1 MQDFAQSQSQ
11 SQLHASISNTL
22 QPSASVASSLS
33 SSSSVTAMAPPS
45 MSTYNIA
52 ADSAPM
58 AAPVTSNIGSHAE
71 DDQAAAAAAALVE
84 RAAQKQRELDL
95 ADARFHEAQ
104 RSSVSAASP
113 PVVEISQQ
121 SQPQSLAV
129 QSSSAPSLRVDNE
142 SDRAAEALRRLEAG
156 RAERHAIAAQEA
168 EDAAAAAAAASRSR
182 LAAIQSQIG
191 SPLPLHSIR
200 AAEPAAS
207 GAPLAAVAAAPR
219 DAVAALVPEPVAAR
233 PSRAELS
240 LDLPLSPVAHAY
252 ESPRMASRS
261 VPVSESPSVS
271 IRADPDQSFRADQ
284 KQRSLNVN
292 SAIGLQPVR
301 AFSAQTK
308 HTIF

>member
-1 MQDFAQSQSQ
+1 
-11 SQLHASISNTL
+11 
-22 QPSASVASSLS
+22 
-33 SSSSVTAMAPPS
+33 

-52 ADSAPM
+52 AAVSAPM
-58 AAPVTSNIGSHAE
+58 AAPVTANIGSQAE
-71 DDQAAAAAAALVE
+71 GDQAVAAAAAMVE

-104 RSSVSAASP
+104 RGSVSAASP
-113 PVVEISQQ
+113 PVVEAPHPL
-121 SQPQSLAV
+121 QPQPQPQPLAV
-129 QSSSAPSLRVDNE
+129 QSSAAPSLRIDDE

-168 EDAAAAAAAASRSR
+168 EDAAAAAAAASHSR

-191 SPLPLHSIR
+191 SPLPLHSVR
-200 AAEPAAS
+200 AAEPAVS
-207 GAPLAAVAAAPR
+207 GAPLAAVAAAPH
-219 DAVAALVPEPVAAR
+219 DAIAALVPEPVAAR

-240 LDLPLSPVAHAY
+240 LDLPLSPVAHVH

-261 VPVSESPSVS
+261 VPVPESPAVS

-292 SAIGLQPVR
+292 SAIGLQPVC
-301 AFSAQTK
+301 AFSAQTA
-308 HTIF
+308 HTAF